1 MIAVVPPIRTRGRSG
16 TGWPRW
22 VVLWALLAMFPVLP
36 ALGQRGGPSPL
47 DARFEA
53 VRTAL
58 LADPAAGLRDSIA
71 LEREAARRE
80 GPASRM
86 VAASKWLQAEAHV
99 RLGDEARAA
108 RPLAEAIAI
117 LRTLRPRTSIE
128 GDALRTRGDLAAD
141 AAQVA
146 GALADYQAAYRVYV
160 VTGDRR
166 GQAMALLS
174 IGSLY
179 RQGADYESA
188 LRYYGQ
194 AIDTYDADPPLLVSL
209 LNNRG
214 NVLTEMKRNGA
225 ALQDFQ
231 RALEQARRMDNPVFE
246 ARILGNLARA
256 QRAAGQGDAAWASV
270 TRGMAIAQAA
280 ESRQLLDQLRT
291 LAARVAVDRGEA
303 ALARRLVDEAFADVD
318 LRTTPLAA
326 RDNHRNAYA
335 VYAGIGDK
343 EKALAHLEALSRLDE
358 QATQVATSAKTALM
372 SARFD
377 FQNQELRI
385 ARLRQEELRRTVAF
399 EQASARSQRMLFA
412 AVAGAV
418 GLVAI
423 LLAIG
428 VVTLR
433 RSRNA
438 VRAAN
443 TGLNA
448 ANVALTGALK
458 AKSDFLAT
466 TSHEIRTPLNGILGM
481 TQVMLADSALP
492 ATTRDRIG
500 IVHEAGSA
508 MRTLVDDILDVAK
521 MEAGNLTVS
530 PVAADLIATVTDV
543 ARLWRR
549 QAEDRGLSFVVDTGA
564 APRWIETDPVRLRQI
579 VSNLLSNALKFTA
592 TGGIELRIGIEGDRL
607 RIAVSDT
614 GIGVPADKVD
624 AIFEPFQQADTSTT
638 RRYGGTGLGLAICRN
653 LARAL
658 GGDIVLDTIQGGGST
673 FTLDLPLTTVP
684 PPAAAGAEGGAGQ
697 GAIVVIERN
706 PIARSMLRTL
716 FAARVSEVSFADDA
730 VEALNRIAHGDVT
743 AALIDATTLRAISPD
758 TDADLSRL
766 AAALPEGRCV
776 VLYPPEDSGT
786 VPVRDSVAVIKPV
799 SGAKLLNML
808 FGEGEGRANPPAT
821 LVSDDA

>member
-1 MIAVVPPIRTRGRSG
+1 MIVAPPIRATRWRAAWRGSL
-16 TGWPRW
+16 
-22 VVLWALLAMFPVLP
+22 VLWAMAWTAFALPVL
-36 ALGQRGGPSPL
+36 AQSSGRSTL
-47 DARFEA
+47 DTRFEA

-71 LEREAARRE
+71 LEREAARRD

-146 GALADYQAAYRVYV
+146 GALADYQAAYRIYV

-225 ALQDFQ
+225 ALRDFQ
-231 RALEQARRMDNPVFE
+231 RALEQARRMENPVFE

-270 TRGMAIAQAA
+270 TRGMAIARAA

-335 VYAGIGDK
+335 VYAAIGDK

-481 TQVMLADSALP
+481 TQVMLADPALA

-500 IVHEAGSA
+500 IVHEAGTA

-521 MEAGNLTVS
+521 MEAGNLAVA
-530 PVAADLIATVTDV
+530 PVAVDLIATVTDV

-549 QAEDRGLSFVVDTGA
+549 QAEDRGLSFAVDSAA
-564 APRWIETDPVRLRQI
+564 APQWVETDPVRLRQI

-592 TGGIELRIGIEGDRL
+592 TGGIVLRVRSEGERL
-607 RIAVSDT
+607 RIAVADT
-614 GIGVPADKVD
+614 GIGVPTDK
-624 AIFEPFQQADTSTT
+624 AESIFEPFQQADTSTT

-658 GGDIVLDTIQGGGST
+658 GGDILLDTVEGGGST
-673 FTLDLPLTTVP
+673 FVLDLPLTIVP
-684 PPAAAGAEGGAGQ
+684 PPAGRDHGTGQ

-706 PIARSMLRTL
+706 PIARSMVRTL
-716 FAARVSEVSFADDA
+716 VASRVSEVVFADDA
-730 VEALNRIAHGDVT
+730 VGALHRIADGDV
-743 AALIDATTLRAISPD
+743 AAVLVDAATLRSVSPD
-758 TDADLSRL
+758 ADADLIRIADAL
-766 AAALPEGRCV
+766 ATGRCV
-776 VLYPPEDSGT
+776 VLYPPNDVGI
-786 VPVRDSVAVIKPV
+786 VPIRDMLSQTKPV
-799 SGAKLLNML
+799 SGTKLLNML
-808 FGEGEGRANPPAT
+808 FGDHEGDADPPAT